1 LIGKTDRKIGKHTS
15 KRHMMKHTP
24 LYLRVKEQ
32 LHEELEAMRRPG
44 GQPRLP
50 TLDALQAQYGVSR
63 PTLSKA
69 IASLAA
75 EGFLV
80 KEAGRGT
87 FALPPAA
94 PGGGGGLPRLT
105 IGFIAPLSDAELP
118 QTAFRGIDR
127 AASRSDCRVLMA
139 GARDSVA
146 QENTAACEMIAAG
159 ARGLII
165 YPTVRQGES
174 GEGDYLGREDL
185 GVPVVLLDTCTPAQG
200 HAQIV
205 FDNRRAGADMTRWL
219 QAHGHRRIGLILY
232 REEVHHPALEA
243 RYQGYQD
250 ALRDAGRALDSDLVR
265 RVPPAEQHA
274 ALEAALTGLL
284 ALPEPPTAMIA
295 SNDLMAVEII
305 EILSSRGIPVPA
317 GVAVAGFDNLAVA
330 RRYRPAFPT
339 TAPDFEQMGEIACQ
353 TLLDSLAAG
362 TRPVQTYILPVPL
375 LIRSYPARHMP
386 DTDHKAKTDGALHH
400 LSVTA

>member
-1 LIGKTDRKIGKHTS
+1 
-15 KRHMMKHTP
+15 
-24 LYLRVKEQ
+24 
-32 LHEELEAMRRPG
+32 MRTISWLTGLLARRRS
-44 GQPRLP
+44 RL
-50 TLDALQAQYGVSR
+50 LGSAFGV
-63 PTLSKA
+63 A
-69 IASLAA
+69 IAVSLVASIGAFLAGSTQAMTERAIARVPLDWQVQASTGTDAA
-75 EGFLV
+75 AFQKIV
-80 KEAGRGT
+80 SSFPAVRT
-87 FALPPAA
+87 ALPVSYAQTA
-94 PGGGGGLPRLT
+94 GYSASANGTTNTASSGLAIGLPDGYRAT
-105 IGFIAPLSDAELP
+105 YPGEIRQYIGA
-118 QTAFRGIDR
+118 TRGVLLAQQM
-127 AASRSDCRVLMA
+127 AA
-139 GARDSVA
+139 
-146 QENTAACEMIAAG
+146 N
-159 ARGLII
+159 
-165 YPTVRQGES
+165 
-174 GEGDYLGREDL
+174 L

-274 ALEAALTGLL
+274 ALEAALTDLL

-305 EILSSRGIPVPA
+305 EILSSRGVPVPA

-362 TRPVQTYILPVPL
+362 TRPVQTYILSVPL

-386 DTDHKAKTDGALHH
+386 DTDHKTKTDGALHH